1 MKIRRHMHPDHIPA
15 VPKNLRGQSAK
26 RRPTRE
32 KMGREY
38 VRYERAPVGDGIPFG
53 IKNWGKIYNH
63 NGEEI
68 NPIEIQAKIDE
79 RTSMTSFMQRGK
91 LNAAMRADG
100 GHIVV
105 DARGLLVQVYG
116 VKNLKANKKTNEIDE
131 SCLKNLKPTTFV
143 SMKEAR
149 RFVRETLDYHAQ
161 KAA

>member
-32 KMGREY
+32 KMGRVY
-38 VRYERAPVGDGIPFG
+38 VRYELNPVKGVPLG

-68 NPIEIQAKIDE
+68 NPIEIQKRIDE
-79 RTSMTSFMQRGK
+79 RTAMTAFMQRGK
-91 LNAAMRADG
+91 LSAAKRADG

-116 VKNLKANKKTNEIDE
+116 VKHIKDNKKTGEIDE
-131 SCLKNLKPTTFV
+131 SCLKNLKPAAFA

-149 RFVRETLDYHAQ
+149 RFVREMLDYHAQ

>member
-38 VRYERAPVGDGIPFG
+38 VRYELDPIKGMPIG
-53 IKNWGKIYNH
+53 IKNWGKVYNH
-63 NGEEI
+63 NGQEI
-68 NPIEIQAKIDE
+68 DPIEIQRRIDE